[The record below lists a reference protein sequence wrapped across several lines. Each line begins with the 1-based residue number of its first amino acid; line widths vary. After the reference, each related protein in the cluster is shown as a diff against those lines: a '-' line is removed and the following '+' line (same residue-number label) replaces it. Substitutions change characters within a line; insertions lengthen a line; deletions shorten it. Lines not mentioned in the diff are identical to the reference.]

1 VQGDKTS
8 HDYDI
13 KLIAGPMLLSKVII
27 FNLST
32 RGVQVNDILDKL
44 ALLTKV
50 AEKYCPVTTGEKPFG
65 FLHIVFRSSTKG
77 EMQAGVAHRKAQ
89 LLRQE
94 PGAAASTRNAIRKRL
109 VDSFEGIECH
119 LLPDCVPWPDPLR
132 FEDLELP
139 GQVGYHDY
147 VQELRRDVAKQLVE
161 PRTVPASGGGH
172 EVLSGPKLAEKMEQ
186 IAKSITEDRVFV
198 MSALDAMDENERL
211 KAANEELKK
220 AQEELA
226 IEQEKLQ
233 EEMQRVAEEKE
244 SVEKDQEM
252 LGDTLPLARALKEL
266 LKMDKEKAK
275 QLAGKL
281 AATPE
286 QMSRV
291 LSGDDE
297 EAAAVICE
305 LFEHAEHA
313 AQAHIRLALESR
325 IITELTETVNIKE
338 SLATQLV
345 AAMALGIDSPRAVV
359 DCLREP
365 SRILSLLTQWAKS
378 AACGDRALD
387 VISLALRSV
396 LAEKADQIESEKI
409 KKLVL
414 TAVGSLEITRPQVL
428 RLIRGEIDELLK
440 DVVGTVAT
448 KYLDHLAPGLQH
460 KAERAAEIAARVEE
474 VAAKV
479 DSATSGMVS
488 GMVESLLQAGEQ
500 LPGLGLVFGLM
511 GGVYKAAKGAV
522 RNKPACTKFGHFV
535 QRKERLLRRAMGAPN
550 IQESIAEVQRVL
562 REATA
567 FLETMQESKGFFRRM
582 LTSASDAGKLKE
594 LATELDTAMKDLQ
607 MDLAV
612 EGVLAM
618 HERDGRVAAK
628 AIGVSEQQEAA
639 ELEVLRKRVK
649 EKVGCNADGELQ
661 LEELRSEDIAPL
673 VADLPFDAQELQ
685 TELTAHLAEIKA
697 DTEKMLVGQE
707 EIKARQE
714 EAAAVEQQHHDEIL
728 GMLES
733 MKTGMAPVATP
744 QDIERAVAEQLQ
756 NKEFVARLEL
766 LPEEQRKQLRQQAQQ
781 DFMEEAIKQSVQH
794 RAQIVK
800 EQARADSGVASSD
813 VISAGLTSV
822 DTELVGWTPEQKAL
836 LHAQEEL
843 QQAQLAQEFNEQKQ
857 HAEEEA
863 ASIAEQKKA
872 AEEQAAADAAA
883 AAAEVARIADE
894 KRAAE
899 ENAATD
905 AKAKA
910 ASIAMQKA
918 AEEQAAAAAEVARI
932 ADEKRA
938 TEENAAT
945 EDQWLADTTA
955 LFGGKD
961 DEKQLEEAGAQLSWR
976 IADEKSL
983 SPQPLVAPPVAVEEQ
998 SAAADGYELVP
1009 RQKTKIAALGAI
1021 SAAPRT
1027 RRDAA
1032 ARIIQGRARQRMEK
1046 VAQAQDLR
1054 RASATPSPT
1063 PTSDVRQGLLLRGA
1077 QIEAATRQSMEKV
1090 AQAQDLRRT
1099 IATRS
1104 PTPTSDVRQ
1113 GLLQGLTSMGVPG
1126 PPSPVQD
1133 APKRDARAMRKVRR
1147 IDAEVAR
1154 STDETREDAA
1164 ARKIQGRARQ
1174 RMEKVAQA
1182 QDLRRASATPSPT
1195 PTSDVRQGL
1204 LLTSMGA
1211 PGPPSPVQDAPKR
1224 DARAMTKVLRKW

>member
-1054 RASATPSPT
+1054 RAIATPSPT